1 MCKAVSDCVEW
12 NGLGLELGLKHS
24 RLQEIEIDKRGK
36 NSHCMRDVIAAWLR
50 NSKKDKMMKKG
61 RPTWKRLIQASK
73 NIGKI
78 SLSEEISLKITKR
91 RELSNPVRSKKKKQR
106 RDLSTDE
113 KRSVKKRKKE
123 MKKRRKSSDTDSDN
137 EETGDYKHTHRY
149 KKRKIIYKESGSD
162 SSDNDDEKEEMTS
175 KMKRKRIESSFDSHE
190 IKKCRLESSDSDSE
204 LEYQS
209 DYHSNHESE
218 TQEDISYE
226 NRIIKKK
233 RSKRRKDKHVSR
245 SKKQRMDLDER
256 SVASKVR
263 GKGPASGNHIKER
276 EYPKIHTINLIPKVN
291 MMILTQN
298 PVQRGFIKD
307 NMNLCW

>member
-36 NSHCMRDVIAAWLR
+36 NSHCRRDMIAAWLR
-50 NSKKDKMMKKG
+50 NSKKDKVMKEG
-61 RPTWKRLIQASK
+61 VPTWKQLIQALK
-73 NIGKI
+73 NIGEI
-78 SLSEEISLKITKR
+78 SLSEDIEKQRKV
-91 RELSNPVRSKKKKQR
+91 SNPVRSAKRKSR

-113 KRSVKKRKKE
+113 KRPVKKRKKE

-137 EETGDYKHTHRY
+137 EEKGDYKHTHRY

-175 KMKRKRIESSFDSHE
+175 KVKRKRIESSFDSHE
-190 IKKCRLESSDSDSE
+190 STNIKKRRLESSDSDSE

-209 DYHSNHESE
+209 DYHSNHTESE
-218 TQEDISYE
+218 THEDIS
-226 NRIIKKK
+226 RIIIIKK

-263 GKGPASGNHIKER
+263 GKGPASGKPYKR
-276 EYPKIHTINLIPKVN
+276 KRVPKNRHDKSDSKSEHDDSDSEPSSKRTHKR
-291 MMILTQN
+291 Q
-298 PVQRGFIKD
+298 
-307 NMNLCW
+307 